1 MVLNSFLNSALELG
15 NQVLILFIL
24 MAVGLLATKVKWI
37 TDKSITGFVNV
48 LLYLVTP
55 CLIINSFLSVK
66 FTDDTIKSLLIAA
79 GCAVA
84 SHIIGIIY
92 SFLVVDKDSAK
103 KSVLRFGAIFSNAGY
118 MGLPLAQAVFG
129 AEGVFYGSIYVVVFN
144 IIQWTYGISIYDKSN
159 KNFIKTLINPGML
172 GVIVGLPLF
181 LLKVTLPDVIGD
193 PVSYISS
200 LNTPLAMIITGY
212 YFAVSNYKN
221 GMNNFKMWFVIA
233 LKMIAMPLTALVI
246 FKFVFGLSGV
256 LLCSCVLPASAPVA
270 VNTMVLASKYNADTD
285 LGLKLVTL
293 STLLSIVTMPLILA
307 LAQV

>member
-1 MVLNSFLNSALELG
+1 MGNFLNSALELS

-66 FTDDTIKSLLIAA
+66 FTEDTIKSLLIAA
-79 GCAVA
+79 GCAVL
-84 SHIIGIIY
+84 SHLIGFLY
-92 SFLVVDKDSAK
+92 SLLIVEKDSSK
-103 KSVLRFGAIFSNAGY
+103 KAVLKFASIFSNAGY
-118 MGLPLAQAVFG
+118 MGLPLAQAIFG

-144 IIQWTYGISIYDKSN
+144 IIQWTLGIRIYDKQS

-181 LLKVTLPDVIGD
+181 LFGVTLPDVIGE
-193 PVSYISS
+193 PIGYISS

-212 YFAVSNYKN
+212 YFACSNYKN
-221 GMNNFKMWFVIA
+221 GMNNFKMWLAIA
-233 LKMIAMPLTALVI
+233 LKMVAMPLTALVV
-246 FKFVFGLSGV
+246 FKFGFNLSGV

-270 VNTMVLASKYNADTD
+270 VNTMVLASKYDADTD

>member
-1 MVLNSFLNSALELG
+1 MNSFINSALELS

-66 FTDDTIKSLLIAA
+66 FTDETVKSLLIAA
-79 GCAVA
+79 GCAVV
-84 SHIIGIIY
+84 SHLIGIIY
-92 SFLVVDKDSAK
+92 SQLIRDNNENK
-103 KSVLRFGAIFSNAGY
+103 KSVLRFGTIFSNAGY

-144 IIQWTYGISIYDKSN
+144 IIQWTYGITIYDKSN
-159 KNFIKTLINPGML
+159 KSFIKTLINPGML

-181 LLKVTLPDVIGD
+181 LLKVTLPEVIGD
-193 PVSYISS
+193 PIGYISS

-212 YFAVSNYKN
+212 YFACSNYKN
-221 GMNNFKMWFVIA
+221 GMNNFKMWFAIT
-233 LKMIAMPLTALVI
+233 LKMIAMPITALFI

-270 VNTMVLASKYNADTD
+270 VNTMVLASKYGADTD

-293 STLLSIVTMPLILA
+293 STLLSIITMPLILA
-307 LAQV
+307 FAQL